1 MDTPT
6 QGKEGHVTTE
16 AEIGVMCV
24 QAKEGEDFPATTRSE
39 EEAEMD
45 PPQILQ
51 GSMSLPTA

>member
-1 MDTPT
+1 M
-6 QGKEGHVTTE
+6 TTE